1 MAFVS
6 TIPGGANFDVNE
18 RDSLT
23 YVAAERVYM
32 RGNITEAKNSFVRY
46 LQSFPQGAFSVDAHY
61 YLGLI
66 DYNEKN
72 YTGAVSHLDKVIEYP
87 DNKFSGEA
95 MAMCADIA
103 YREKNM
109 KSHWG
114 FINVWQI
121 VLYRRKNV

>member
-1 MAFVS
+1 
-6 TIPGGANFDVNE
+6 
-18 RDSLT
+18 
-23 YVAAERVYM
+23 M

-72 YTGAVSHLDKVIEYP
+72 YTGAVSHLDKVVEYP

-109 KSHWG
+109 KSHWD